1 MSRRLNRRS
10 AWIAIVLLV
19 GALAPSI
26 QWTRGQD
33 APPEATQSVLVTW
46 SPIVDSRLQGY
57 RVDYRA
63 QGAEEAE
70 TLHTN
75 ETSVLVQ
82 GLAPST
88 IYRFSVFAVNRY
100 GLESPPVPDIVLVT
114 QSIARPSDA
123 GDLDD
128 DGELTIC
135 DVVAFQ
141 NRPAQLD
148 DWPSWRRTRADLNLD
163 GVIDDLDFE
172 GLIHAVLGGPNADG
186 FRSPE
191 EGP

>member
-1 MSRRLNRRS
+1 MSRQLNLRN

-19 GALAPSI
+19 GALAPSAR
-26 QWTRGQD
+26 WTRGQD
-33 APPEATQSVLVTW
+33 APPEAPRSVLVTW
-46 SPIVDSRLQGY
+46 SPIDDSRLQRY
-57 RVDYRA
+57 RVEYRA

-70 TLHTN
+70 TLDTN

-88 IYRFSVFAVNRY
+88 VYRFSVFAVNRY
-100 GLESPPVPDIVLVT
+100 GLESPPVPDIVMVT
-114 QSIARPSDA
+114 QPIARPSDA

-128 DGELTIC
+128 DGDLTIC

-148 DWPSWRRTRADLNLD
+148 HWPSWRRTRADMNLD
-163 GVIDDLDFE
+163 GVLDDLDFE

-186 FRSPE
+186 FRSSE
-191 EGP
+191 ESP